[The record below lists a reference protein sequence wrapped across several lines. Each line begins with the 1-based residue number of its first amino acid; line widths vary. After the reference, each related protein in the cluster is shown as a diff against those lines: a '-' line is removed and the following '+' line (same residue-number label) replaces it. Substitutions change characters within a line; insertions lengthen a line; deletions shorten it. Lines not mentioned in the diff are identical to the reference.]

1 MGDGDRSQKVQ
12 TSSYKVGNGNR
23 MCSMAAGDFQPPLS
37 RGTRE
42 LITKILQ
49 HTKNILYF
57 SPTGQ
62 KLRYNFDSFT
72 PAGCCCVVCC
82 HFFYLTVDLREDRS
96 VARTEQSGTACSP
109 DLRW

>member
-1 MGDGDRSQKVQ
+1 MGGVGGMGDGDRSQKVQ
-12 TSSYKVGNGNR
+12 TSSYKVGNGNG
-23 MCSMAAGDFQPPLS
+23 MCSMVAGDFQPPLS

-49 HTKNILYF
+49 HTKNIPYF

-72 PAGCCCVVCC
+72 PAGVAVLSVVI
-82 HFFYLTVDLREDRS
+82 FFI
-96 VARTEQSGTACSP
+96 
-109 DLRW
+109 